1 MYNNMHNYIYNNN
14 NNNANFSYNL
24 DSSMP
29 FYIQFLT
36 YKLDNFKKHNKS
48 GISKTAVEDLL
59 GDEINELLT
68 DKNKFYILSKWKYGK
83 FFKLNEEAH
92 ANGYIL
98 FGNNITWIQSFILG
112 LLMLAFH

>member
-1 MYNNMHNYIYNNN
+1 MYNNNLHNYVYNNT
-14 NNNANFSYNL
+14 NFSYNL

-36 YKLDNFKKHNKS
+36 YKLDNFKKHNKR
-48 GISKTAVEDLL
+48 GISKNAVEDLF

-68 DKNKFYILSKWKYGK
+68 DKNKVYILSKWKYGK
-83 FFKLNEEAH
+83 CFKLNEESH
-92 ANGYIL
+92 ADGYIL
-98 FGNNITWIQSFILG
+98 FGKNVSWIQSFILG

>member
-1 MYNNMHNYIYNNN
+1 MHNYMYNNTNL
-14 NNNANFSYNL
+14 SYNL

-36 YKLDNFKKHNKS
+36 YKLDNFKKDNKS

-68 DKNKFYILSKWKYGK
+68 DKNKIYILSTWKYGK
-83 FFKLNEEAH
+83 VFKLNEEAH
-92 ANGYIL
+92 ANGNIL
-98 FGNNITWIQSFILG
+98 FGKNMSWIQSFIVG